1 MSESNPIGLG
11 TAALGRP
18 QYINIKQE
26 RQELFSLAEFK
37 HLGFEMLDFAYDEG
51 VRYFDTAP
59 GYGLA
64 EQLLIDWLKKKND
77 PTVNV
82 ATKWGYTYIAN
93 FDPNAK
99 VHEIKEHSLNKLNE
113 QWRVSKQ
120 LLPYLKNYQIHSAT
134 FESGVLENKA
144 VLERL
149 FQLKEEHNIKIG
161 LTTTGDNQAEV
172 LEKAIDIHF
181 KGYQLFEVFQC
192 TYNVLDQSI
201 YELGRQIISDKK
213 QLVIKEALANGR
225 LFPNTDYPRYQH
237 VYQKLETL
245 SEKYQVGVDAINL
258 QFCATKLD
266 GATVLSG
273 ASKPKYLSQN
283 LKATA
288 FKLSSEEIEELV
300 QLKSTPKRYWEE
312 RIQLAWN

>member
-1 MSESNPIGLG
+1 MSESTLIGLG
-11 TAALGRP
+11 TAAIGRP

-26 RQELFSLAEFK
+26 RQEPFSLAEFK
-37 HLGFEMLDFAYDEG
+37 RLGFEMLDFAYNQG
-51 VRYFDTAP
+51 IRHFDTAP

-64 EQLLIDWLKKKND
+64 EQLLIKWVKEKND

-82 ATKWGYTYIAN
+82 ATKWGYTYMAN

-99 VHEIKEHSLNKLNE
+99 VHEVKEHSLNKLNE

-120 LLPYLKNYQIHSAT
+120 LFPYLKNYQIHSAT
-134 FESGVLENKA
+134 IESGVLKNEA
-144 VLERL
+144 ILERL

-225 LFPNTDYPRYQH
+225 LFPNTDYLGYQH
-237 VYQKLETL
+237 LYKRLKAL
-245 SEKYQVGVDAINL
+245 SEKYQVGVDAIIL
-258 QFCATKLD
+258 QFSMTKLD
-266 GATVLSG
+266 GAIVLSG

-288 FKLSSEEIEELV
+288 FKLSSEEIKELV
-300 QLKSTPKRYWEE
+300 QFKTTPKRYWEE
-312 RIQLAWN
+312 RKELAWN